1 MPRVAIFFACLLVL
15 VACAQAE
22 ELAWTKAPEVQVDA
36 TTKHW
41 TISFEL
47 SRMTDVEVA
56 IVDAA
61 NGNVVR
67 HLAAG
72 VLGKSPPAPFKGDS
86 AAQQIVWDGKDD
98 YGQAMTGAS
107 KFAVRIRAGMGAKL
121 NQIVGGDP
129 YAFYSK
135 EMGQG
140 DHAAWRLTGMEA
152 KSDGKV
158 YVMGNADNYGPP
170 AIRQY
175 DAKGEYLRTVFPPPA
190 GKPLDAVKGW
200 GVNVREDGSYSP
212 QYSDLS
218 SPALSRTPICGTRG
232 AIADL
237 VPSGDPNSLSISFGY
252 RLMKVNTDGTIPD
265 KPVLEDRLVNE
276 PSIIADSKKNEP
288 AVVGP
293 MQVAPTPDGK
303 SFYLSGVFGAAST
316 GRNRTGASKTGFW
329 RDGQIFKVD
338 AATRKATVFFALPE
352 DKVLGDFSERG
363 PSPIADFKY
372 GTYAAIQGVAADAE
386 GHVFACDRQNKR
398 VLVLDGNGKILRE
411 IPVEYPDAVAVSP
424 KSKALYVTTRFGHFH
439 GAGKLTLLK
448 FNDWTKD
455 TAPAATESLCPVHHF
470 DQTTYMATAESNGE
484 VLVWVA
490 YAALPVR
497 VYKDTGASLELVKDF
512 YEAGPQRALD
522 LQHFIV
528 DQKTEHVYVS
538 DGFNN
543 CFLLND
549 WTKPQFKRLMVDE
562 KTPLRALSLA
572 IDPRNRFLY
581 THQDRRAVAR
591 FRMDGEFMVPAPPD
605 GSKENA
611 FTPVVSNDWRIGLG
625 MGDRGIAVAFDGS
638 LVTMNALGTGADY
651 GGYLRFHNAGP
662 KKGPN
667 DGLLFK
673 VFEKVRAAGVRFD
686 LQGNLYAGKTD
697 GKVENLPKGF
707 EKDRSVLDS
716 TGRIYKFAPTGSR
729 DGGNLFPSAPEAP
742 AKVYDVHFGAIS
754 PSFSRTPWF
763 GVDGFGRIY
772 YPSSLLPR
780 VSVVDNEGNAIL
792 SLGTYGNRDS
802 MGGLEGDLVPTPD
815 IPLAYPHCVDATDD
829 WIYVSDIVN
838 IRLLRIEKTF
848 MLSATAKG
856 Q

>member
-1 MPRVAIFFACLLVL
+1 MVRASLFSVL
-15 VACAQAE
+15 FLIALTGAQAE
-22 ELAWTKAPEVQVDA
+22 ELSWVKAPEVKVDPA
-36 TTKHW
+36 SKQW
-41 TISFEL
+41 TVSFEL
-47 SRMTDVEVA
+47 SRMADVEVA

-61 NGNVVR
+61 NGVVVR

-72 VLGKSPPAPFKGDS
+72 VLGKNPPAPLKADS

-98 YGQAMTGAS
+98 YGQTAADAS
-107 KFAVRIRAGMGAKL
+107 KLAVRVRAGMGSKL
-121 NQIVGGDP
+121 KQIVGGDP

-175 DAKGEYLRTVFPPPA
+175 DAKGEFQRTVFPPPA

-200 GVNVREDGSYSP
+200 GVNVREDGSYTP
-212 QYSDLS
+212 QYNDLS
-218 SPALSRTPICGTRG
+218 SPALSKTPICGTRG

-237 VPSGDPNSLSISFGY
+237 VPSSDPNSLLISFGY
-252 RLMKVNTDGTIPD
+252 RLMKVNTDGTISDRPM
-265 KPVLEDRLVNE
+265 LEDKLVNE
-276 PSIIADSKKNEP
+276 PSIVADSKKKDP
-288 AVVGP
+288 TVVGP
-293 MQVAPTPDGK
+293 MQVCPAADGK
-303 SFYLSGVFGAAST
+303 HFYLSGVFGASST
-316 GRNRTGASKTGFW
+316 GRDRTGASKTGFW

-338 AATRKATVFFALPE
+338 AATRKAAVFFALPE
-352 DKVLGDFSERG
+352 DKVLGDFRDRG

-398 VLVLDGNGKILRE
+398 VLVLDAEGKILRE
-411 IPVEYPDAVAVSP
+411 IPVEYPDAIAVGP

-448 FNDWTKD
+448 FNDWSKD
-455 TAPAATESLCPVHHF
+455 TAPAATEPLCPVHHF
-470 DQTTYMATAESNGE
+470 NQTTYMAAVESNGE
-484 VLVWVA
+484 TFVWVA
-490 YAALPVR
+490 YTALPVR
-497 VYKDTGASLELVKDF
+497 VYKDSGAGLQLVKDF

-528 DQKTEHVYVS
+528 DSKTENVYVA

-549 WTKPQFKRLMVDE
+549 WSKPQFKKLMVDDQ
-562 KTPLRALSLA
+562 TPLRALSLA

-581 THQDRRAVAR
+581 THQDRRPVAR
-591 FRMDGEFMVPAPPD
+591 FRMDGAFLVPAPPD

-611 FTPVVSNDWRIGLG
+611 FTPELSNDWRIGLG

-638 LVTMNALGTGADY
+638 LVSMNALGRGPDY
-651 GGYLRFHNAGP
+651 GGYLRFHSAGTPKGP
-662 KKGPN
+662 K

-673 VFEKVRAAGVRFD
+673 DFEKVRAAGVRFD

-707 EKDRSVLDS
+707 EKDRNLLDS

-729 DGGNLFPSAPEAP
+729 GGNLFPTAPEAP
-742 AKVYDVHFGAIS
+742 AKVYDVPFGAIS

-763 GVDGFGRIY
+763 GVDGYGRIY

-780 VSVVDNEGNAIL
+780 VGVVDNEGNAVL
-792 SLGTYGNRDS
+792 SFGTYGNRDS

-838 IRLLRIEKTF
+838 IRLLRIEKSF